1 MYICIAIITDNIIQ
15 NNSRKIAYNLS
26 QRSRIGTLAS
36 RLPQHISLKQSFR
49 VDNIVEIEKY
59 FDLFAKQMKSFE
71 VTISKI
77 DLCLMRSKNINTQIL
92 WYDVKE
98 STELRELHD
107 KLNRELS
114 DKFSVEKQGYDG
126 DTFKFHSTIAF
137 DTNKEDLFIDSF
149 DILKQKK
156 ISFSFKVKKIALF
169 YCPDDEPNP
178 GNFITYKIQN
188 LN

>member
-1 MYICIAIITDNIIQ
+1 MYICIAIITDNLVQ

-26 QRSRIGTLAS
+26 QKSRISTLAS

-49 VDNIVEIEKY
+49 VDNIVEIEEY
-59 FDLFAKQMKSFE
+59 FDSFVKLMNPFE
-71 VTISKI
+71 VIMPKI
-77 DLCLMRSKNINTQIL
+77 DLCLMRNKEANTQIL

-169 YCPDDEPNP
+169 YCPDDEAKP
-178 GNFITYKIQN
+178 GNFITYKIQS